1 MNQALKL
8 TGIWL
13 VFAFFQIMLFDSMTI
28 GQLARPYGFLL
39 FLLMIPV
46 SMSKPFQYLIAF
58 GTGLFIDIFTQSIGL
73 HTFSCVLMMAVR
85 PYWINII
92 TGTVTRAKEE
102 LDLPAQNLSWIA
114 SYILPLIFVHHL
126 SFFLLEASGF
136 AWEHFSRV
144 LLMIFI
150 SSLYS
155 FFICFLIFGIFYK
168 RSSSR

>member
-46 SMSKPFQYLIAF
+46 NMSKPIQYLIAF

-73 HTFSCVLMMAVR
+73 HTFSCVLMMALR

-92 TGTVTRAKEE
+92 TGTVNRAKEE
-102 LDLPAQNLSWIA
+102 LALPVQNLSWIA
-114 SYILPLIFVHHL
+114 SYILPLIFIHHF
-126 SFFLLEASGF
+126 SFFLLEAYGF

-144 LLMIFI
+144 ILMILT

-155 FFICFLIFGIFYK
+155 FVICFLIFGIFYK